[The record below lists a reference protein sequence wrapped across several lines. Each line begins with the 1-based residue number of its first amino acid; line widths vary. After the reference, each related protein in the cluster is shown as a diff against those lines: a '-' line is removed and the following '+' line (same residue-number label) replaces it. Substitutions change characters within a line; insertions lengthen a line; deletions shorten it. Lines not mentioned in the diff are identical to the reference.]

1 MVWLGLESDL
11 DRVEGIF
18 DVLADDAGYL
28 VWTLAHRSVG
38 NFVETR

>member
-1 MVWLGLESDL
+1 VVWLGLESDF

-28 VWTLAHRSVG
+28 VWTLAHRFG
-38 NFVETR
+38 WEFVETR